1 MWKALIRY
9 WLPVALWAVVIFLFS
24 SLPTGTAT
32 EIVWTDFVIKK
43 TAHMIEYGVLA
54 VLIYRA
60 LRAGEVVKRNAAY
73 WAIMAA
79 VVYGVSDEFHQSFT
93 PGRMPRAYDIGFD
106 TIGAVLAIYSVWNI
120 LPKAPARLRKLAKEL
135 EVI

>member
-1 MWKALIRY
+1 ML
-9 WLPVALWAVVIFLFS
+9 V
-24 SLPTGTAT
+24 
-32 EIVWTDFVIKK
+32 
-43 TAHMIEYGVLA
+43 
-54 VLIYRA
+54 YRA
-60 LRAGEVVKRNAAY
+60 LVANGVVKRGAGY

-79 VVYGVSDEFHQSFT
+79 VFYGVSDEFHQSFT

-120 LPKAPARLRKLAKEL
+120 LPKAPARLRRLAKEL